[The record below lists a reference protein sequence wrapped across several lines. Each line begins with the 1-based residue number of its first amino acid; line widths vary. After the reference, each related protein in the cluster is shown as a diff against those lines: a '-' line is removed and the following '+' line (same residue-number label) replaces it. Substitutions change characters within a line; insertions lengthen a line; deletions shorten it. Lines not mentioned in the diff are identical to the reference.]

1 MKEVKKKRLK
11 REFSTFSKDMFQK
24 GKNWTVKKQKNNNS
38 IVKQDAGRVLW
49 GNKNHT
55 KWDEQN
61 FEIEMVPNEEK
72 IRHA

>member
-1 MKEVKKKRLK
+1 
-11 REFSTFSKDMFQK
+11 MFQR